1 MKTTKQ
7 FIKKSEINVM
17 KLKKTGSRTSSK
29 EYPKSNVQKH

>member
-17 KLKKTGSRTSSK
+17 KLKKTGSKRNAK
-29 EYPKSNVQKH
+29 K